1 MKYYP
6 MFFDMEGK
14 TVLIAGGGA
23 EALAKLRLVLK
34 TVSRVRLVSDR
45 FSSNIKNLA
54 AENGLALIERDI
66 APKDLDG
73 VNFAFAASGD
83 AAADRQVTNLIRA
96 IGIPVNTV
104 DQPDYCDFLTPAI
117 VDRDPVIVAI
127 GTEGT
132 SPLIARDIRAKLERE
147 LPARLGR
154 LAVFASTWRI
164 AVASTL
170 PKSARLSFW
179 REFLNGA
186 PAHNILQAN
195 EVEARTESMSL
206 LASHS
211 RVTDPS
217 KVQTEARG
225 KPGHVWLVGAGP
237 GDPELMTLKAHRLLQ
252 EADVIVHDH
261 LVSPEILDS
270 ARRDA
275 RFIDVGKIPFAK
287 SGKKSVAQEDI
298 NVILVREAL
307 AGNNVVRLKG
317 GDPFVFGRGGEEL
330 TALQNASIETSVVPG
345 ISAAFACAASAGL
358 PLTDRRVNRSLTLI
372 TGATKS
378 GAAEHDWADLV
389 HRNEPFAAYM
399 AVGTAGHIETR
410 LSQAGLH
417 PATPVVIV
425 ENGTLAN
432 ERIVA
437 TTIVNLSAAIDDK
450 GIKGPALIYVGLD
463 WEDCNLQRPAR
474 VETYSNSSQP
484 SLFGAATD
492 LSNILLQS
500 RSIK

>member
-34 TVSRVRLVSDR
+34 TVSGVRLASDR
-45 FSSNIKNLA
+45 ITPGIEKLA
-54 AENGLALIERDI
+54 AENGLALIRRNFK
-66 APKDLDG
+66 PKDLDG
-73 VNFAFAASGD
+73 IDFVIAASGD
-83 AAADRQVTNLIRA
+83 AAADRQVANQARA
-96 IGIPVNTV
+96 KGIPVNVV
-104 DQPDYCDFLTPAI
+104 DQPKYCDFLTPAI

-127 GTEGT
+127 STQGT

-147 LPARLGR
+147 LPARLGK
-154 LAVFASTWRI
+154 LAYFAGSWRTI
-164 AVASTL
+164 VTSTL

-179 REFLNGA
+179 REFLSGA
-186 PAHNILQAN
+186 PARNTLQAN
-195 EVEARTESMSL
+195 APKARSEALAL
-206 LASHS
+206 LAAHS
-211 RVTDPS
+211 RSVDPS
-217 KVQTEARG
+217 NAQTQTPG
-225 KPGHVWLVGAGP
+225 KSGHVWLVGAGP

-252 EADVIVHDH
+252 EADVIVHDR

-298 NVILVREAL
+298 NAILVREAS

-317 GDPFVFGRGGEEL
+317 GDPFIFGRGGEEL
-330 TALQNASIETSVVPG
+330 TALQKAGIEASVVPG

-410 LSQAGLH
+410 LGQAGLH

-463 WEDCNLQRPAR
+463 WADCDLQRPAR
-474 VETYSNSSQP
+474 VEVFSNTSQP
-484 SLFGAATD
+484 ASFGASAD
-492 LSNILLQS
+492 LSDILLQS
-500 RSIK
+500 RSLK